1 MLTLF
6 QDNTAFGDKIIKI
19 AAKELRPQSKQTSG
33 TVAPAFHAIA
43 VPAAPQTVA
52 PSTPPHQ
59 LPISAGSPFTA
70 GSPFGMQY
78 PGYGAPPMM
87 HVYDAATGYYYT
99 QYSPPP
105 YPQSPIGYG
114 YSPQYYPYGKSLILF
129 LQLDQH

>member
-6 QDNTAFGDKIIKI
+6 QDNTAFGDKIIKV

-33 TVAPAFHAIA
+33 NIATVLQATT
-43 VPAAPQTVA
+43 VPAAPQAAA

-59 LPISAGSPFTA
+59 LPVASISPFTA

-78 PGYGAPPMM
+78 PGYGASPMVC
-87 HVYDAATGYYYT
+87 VYDAATGYYYN

-105 YPQSPIGYG
+105 YPQSPYGYG
-114 YSPQYYPYGKSLILF
+114 YCPQYYQYGKSLITF
-129 LQLDQH
+129 LQHDQH